1 MSDAG
6 AGTSQGGGSQGGGSQ
21 GEGQQVDP
29 GRKYGTIVNN
39 NVNHWKCIFCY
50 KVLTAGISR
59 LKQHLVGGYK
69 NAKKCPICP
78 EHVRAELQ
86 NYMVKRA
93 EERAALAM
101 QFQPAVNEDDV
112 EDLEADQPKRKT
124 IKRKNRGPLDK
135 FVTSLPP
142 EILKGR
148 KDMKGVF
155 GVCDKELREKVC
167 GGIARWF
174 YDAGIPFNAATH
186 DSFKE
191 MTKLIGQY
199 GMGLKPSSMYELRF
213 NLLQNEVANVD
224 AQLVGHREE
233 WAV

>member
-1 MSDAG
+1 MLQVIMSDAG
-6 AGTSQGGGSQGGGSQ
+6 AGTSRGGGSQGGGSQ

-50 KVLTAGISR
+50 K
-59 LKQHLVGGYK
+59 
-69 NAKKCPICP
+69 
-78 EHVRAELQ
+78 LQ

-112 EDLEADQPKRKT
+112 EDVEADQPKRKT
-124 IKRKNRGPLDK
+124 MKRKNP
-135 FVTSLPP
+135 
-142 EILKGR
+142 
-148 KDMKGVF
+148 
-155 GVCDKELREKVC
+155 C
-167 GGIARWF
+167 GAIARWF

-191 MTKLIGQY
+191 
-199 GMGLKPSSMYELRF
+199 
-213 NLLQNEVANVD
+213 
-224 AQLVGHREE
+224 
-233 WAV
+233 